1 VDKRT
6 PEQKEAD
13 DALEAAIR
21 RVLELGEG
29 WRGELLTD
37 WVVAYVCVDPED
49 YEQSVYGAC
58 YPGGSLQA
66 YRALG
71 LMDLASHQLR
81 TGGWDAD

>member
-1 VDKRT
+1 
-6 PEQKEAD
+6 
-13 DALEAAIR
+13 
-21 RVLELGEG
+21 
-29 WRGELLTD
+29 LTD